1 MIYLQEVTKDNLDAV
16 LHLSIADHQ
25 RDFVSSPAHSLA
37 QAYVYRETAYPFAI
51 YADHVLVGFMMFGYY
66 QARNQYTLWKFLID
80 RQHQNKGYGR
90 EALKQGIN
98 YLKKHFGVTEIYT
111 GVALG
116 NEIAKRLYAS
126 VGFKETGLIEDN
138 MEEMRLSC

>member
-25 RDFVSSPAHSLA
+25 RAFVSSPAHSLA

-80 RQHQNKGYGR
+80 RQYQNKGYGR

-126 VGFKETGLIEDN
+126 VGFKGTGLIEDN